1 MFRNYLPSLIFA
13 GMMIVFAVLARLGL
27 ADRQTVEIMLLVL
40 PIIAATQIYRSR
52 ASCVRE
58 A

>member
-1 MFRNYLPSLIFA
+1 MSRCYLSALIFA
-13 GMMIVFAVLARLGL
+13 GLMIGFAVLARVGL
-27 ADRQTVEIMLLVL
+27 ADRQAVEIMLLVL
-40 PIIAATQIYRSR
+40 PIIAATQIYRGR